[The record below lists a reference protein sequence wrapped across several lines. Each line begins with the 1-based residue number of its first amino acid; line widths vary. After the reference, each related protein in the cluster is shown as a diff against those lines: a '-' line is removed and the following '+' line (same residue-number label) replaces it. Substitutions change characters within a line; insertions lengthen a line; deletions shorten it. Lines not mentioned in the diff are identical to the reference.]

1 MYNNNM
7 NNNYQMNN
15 NFNTNLIIELN
26 NYKNENIK
34 LKEQI
39 NKLLQEKD
47 KLNNDLLKANQL
59 LFENQKKEF
68 NYINTINNLNNE
80 LNNLKNNLSRNNNDY
95 VNYSKIMVVN
105 FISGDGK
112 INCGI
117 KCLKND
123 IFAVVE
129 EKLYQQ
135 YNEYRE
141 NNNNIFLA
149 GGRIIYRF
157 KTMSE
162 NNIKNNDRIQLQI
175 PLDNEN

>member
-1 MYNNNM
+1 MLLAVDIFKFSWDYW
-7 NNNYQMNN
+7 
-15 NFNTNLIIELN
+15 LN
-26 NYKNENIK
+26 
-34 LKEQI
+34 
-39 NKLLQEKD
+39 
-47 KLNNDLLKANQL
+47 
-59 LFENQKKEF
+59 
-68 NYINTINNLNNE
+68 NNLNNE
-80 LNNLKNNLSRNNNDY
+80 LNNLKNNLSRNINDY

-117 KCLKND
+117 KCLKDD

-141 NNNNIFLA
+141 NNNNIFLT

>member
-1 MYNNNM
+1 M

-15 NFNTNLIIELN
+15 NMNNNIMSELN
-26 NYKNENIK
+26 NYKNENK
-34 LKEQI
+34 QLKEQI
-39 NKLLQEKD
+39 NKLQQEKD

-117 KCLKND
+117 KCLKDD

-141 NNNNIFLA
+141 NNNNIFLS

-175 PLDNEN
+175 PSDDEN

>member
-1 MYNNNM
+1 
-7 NNNYQMNN
+7 
-15 NFNTNLIIELN
+15 
-26 NYKNENIK
+26 
-34 LKEQI
+34 
-39 NKLLQEKD
+39 
-47 KLNNDLLKANQL
+47 
-59 LFENQKKEF
+59 
-68 NYINTINNLNNE
+68 
-80 LNNLKNNLSRNNNDY
+80 
-95 VNYSKIMVVN
+95 MVVN

-117 KCLKND
+117 KCLKDD